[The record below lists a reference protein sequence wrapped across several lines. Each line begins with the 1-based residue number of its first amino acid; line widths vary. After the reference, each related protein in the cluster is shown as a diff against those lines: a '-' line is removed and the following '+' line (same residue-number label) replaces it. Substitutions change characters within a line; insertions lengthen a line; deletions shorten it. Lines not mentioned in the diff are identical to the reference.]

1 MCSCLLSILG
11 LYFLGSSSEN
21 CLCILG
27 YRLSPNGQLEQFSH
41 STLVFLSSLQ
51 GLPLNRETCDT
62 SMHVYNMY
70 EVCERLF

>member
-41 STLVFLSSLQ
+41 SPACLLVLFTGSAFEQ
-51 GLPLNRETCDT
+51 G
-62 SMHVYNMY
+62 SV
-70 EVCERLF
+70 